1 MKLETPIVAIG
12 EILWDLLP
20 TGPRAGGAPFNFA
33 FHCNQLGHKAIMVS
47 RVGDD
52 DLGRDL
58 RAEVRRLGMSD
69 EYIQTD
75 PEHST
80 GTVNVELDVA
90 GQPTYSITEDVAW
103 DYIEWTDCLR
113 RLARSGGVVCYGTLS
128 QRSPQS
134 RRTVRTFIQSA

>member
-1 MKLETPIVAIG
+1 
-12 EILWDLLP
+12 
-20 TGPRAGGAPFNFA
+20 AGGAPFNFA

-103 DYIEWTDCLR
+103 DYIEWTDCRR
-113 RLARSGGVVCYGTLS
+113 RLARRGGGGGVGDRRRPRPPHPPPGPRRT
-128 QRSPQS
+128 RSP
-134 RRTVRTFIQSA
+134 RPTGRAG